1 MRSYLSWNFVSDSR
15 IELIWWHQYLHP
27 ENWHPTSGNAKGVAK
42 ANTTHNALQ
51 HWEADKPPRRYCWAA
66 RDSGAFEVHPKG
78 WLPRCWPLDPPKKW
92 LKYYCKWSSKVNKA
106 LPSGCCSWKIEG
118 KVFFLARSPAASG
131 WVWDIFTCNYQAG
144 ACKISDLDQGN
155 SLWIGFSQAYH
166 FQSKLLQKSPSS
178 SGGPPS
184 SNLLVM

>member
-1 MRSYLSWNFVSDSR
+1 M
-15 IELIWWHQYLHP
+15 WWHQYLHCS
-27 ENWHPTSGNAKGVAK
+27 ENWHHLTSNIHLETPKGSPRPTQL
-42 ANTTHNALQ
+42 TTWPALGSWQ
-51 HWEADKPPRRYCWAA
+51 ATTEILLGSTRFRCLKN
-66 RDSGAFEVHPKG
+66 VHPKG
-78 WLPRCWPLDPPKKW
+78 WLPRCWPLDPPKKKW
-92 LKYYCKWSSKVNKA
+92 LKYCKWSSKVHKA

-166 FQSKLLQKSPSS
+166 FQSELLQKSPSS